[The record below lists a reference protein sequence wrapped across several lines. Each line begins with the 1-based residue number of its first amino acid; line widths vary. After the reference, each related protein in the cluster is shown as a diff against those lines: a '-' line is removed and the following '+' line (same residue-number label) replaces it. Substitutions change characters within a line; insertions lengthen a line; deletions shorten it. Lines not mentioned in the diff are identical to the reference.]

1 MFKVTYG
8 IIFKKLKLLA
18 FRQCLLINKN
28 ETRVESILVLPEV
41 EVDKN
46 ARFESK
52 CCPWK
57 SVAANAKLVLAM
69 AFGLFWNA

>member
-18 FRQCLLINKN
+18 FRQSLLINKN

-52 CCPWK
+52 WCP
-57 SVAANAKLVLAM
+57 
-69 AFGLFWNA
+69 